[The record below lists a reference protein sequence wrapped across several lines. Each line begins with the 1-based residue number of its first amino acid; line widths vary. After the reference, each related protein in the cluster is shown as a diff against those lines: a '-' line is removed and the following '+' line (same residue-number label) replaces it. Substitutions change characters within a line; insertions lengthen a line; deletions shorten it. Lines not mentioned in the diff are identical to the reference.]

1 MEHDYTK
8 RRHLQAVQMEHKEM
22 NQRTSTVNIRCQTRS
37 KQVEVPLCKTEMIDE
52 WWWVFYSMRSL
63 FWKEVDI
70 DNSEF
75 DSFRALT
82 NTESRQE
89 LFSLRTVLAVSVF
102 ELWLKTL

>member
-52 WWWVFYSMRSL
+52 
-63 FWKEVDI
+63 
-70 DNSEF
+70 
-75 DSFRALT
+75 
-82 NTESRQE
+82 
-89 LFSLRTVLAVSVF
+89 
-102 ELWLKTL
+102 